1 MHARKEEPVGARAQ
15 RGEEEEGGEGERE
28 RGLFLTSG

>member
-15 RGEEEEGGEGERE
+15 RGEEGGEGERE

>member
-15 RGEEEEGGEGERE
+15 RGEEEEGGERERE
-28 RGLFLTSG
+28 SSF